1 MGKVDP
7 NEAPPGCV
15 AVEDNDKFEACSR
28 CCMGDNPAGVC
39 ELIGSPFSCS
49 SEHRNDGRL
58 VHFEFHHGRA
68 TANSPC
74 DDMGTPVEVGH
85 A

>member
-1 MGKVDP
+1 
-7 NEAPPGCV
+7 
-15 AVEDNDKFEACSR
+15 
-28 CCMGDNPAGVC
+28 MGDNPAGVC

-49 SEHRNDGRL
+49 SERRNDGRP

-74 DDMGTPVEVGH
+74 DDMGTPVEVVE
-85 A
+85 